1 MYFFSLDKALLF
13 REIRESGGLEDYYD
27 LFYSNLLED
36 AGDFDEDAYLE
47 RLNRLG

>member
-1 MYFFSLDKALLF
+1 MALSF
-13 REIRESGGLEDYYD
+13 REMSEGGGLDDYYD